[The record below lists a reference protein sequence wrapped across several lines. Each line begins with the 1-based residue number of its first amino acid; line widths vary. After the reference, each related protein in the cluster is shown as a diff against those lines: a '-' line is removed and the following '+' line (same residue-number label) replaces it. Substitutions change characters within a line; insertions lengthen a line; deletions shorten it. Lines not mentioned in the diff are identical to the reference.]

1 MRRETQNILLL
12 LFGGALLKIA
22 LTGTYLR
29 YVKPSLLP
37 WLVVAAAVMIALAGI
52 AIARDIRGGLVGGE
66 HGTRS
71 PALLALPVFAIFLVA
86 PPALGADSVARD
98 TVSAPAEPA
107 ESHFPELPPGE
118 PLLPVSEFVTRAV
131 WDTTGELDGRTVRL
145 RGFVVHPQP
154 GRTQLARMRISCCAA
169 DASPVVVEL
178 AAPRAAALPEDTW
191 LEVTG
196 RLRPGSPTP
205 DNDYVPTFEPSELR
219 PIEAPRD
226 PYES

>member
-1 MRRETQNILLL
+1 MRRETQNVLLL

-22 LTGTYLR
+22 LNGSYLR

-37 WLVVAAAVMIALAGI
+37 LLVVASVVLIALAGV
-52 AIARDIRGGLVGGE
+52 AIARDIRGDPVSGE

-71 PALLALPVFAIFLVA
+71 PGLLALPVFAIFLIA

-98 TVSAPAEPA
+98 GIAVPARPA
-107 ESHFPELPPGE
+107 ESSFPALPPGE

-131 WDTTGELDGRTVRL
+131 WDSTGELNGRAVRL
-145 RGFVVHPQP
+145 RGFVVHPEP

-178 AAPRAAALPEDTW
+178 AAPRAARLPEDTW

-205 DNDYVPTFEPSELR
+205 QNDHVPTLEPTRLR
-219 PIEAPRD
+219 PIEAPPD